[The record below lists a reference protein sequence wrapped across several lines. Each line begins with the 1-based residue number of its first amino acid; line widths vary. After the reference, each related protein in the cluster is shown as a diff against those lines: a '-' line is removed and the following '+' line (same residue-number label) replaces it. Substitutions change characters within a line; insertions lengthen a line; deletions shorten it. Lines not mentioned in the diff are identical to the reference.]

1 VNVACDWP
9 SGQSLARAGR
19 VEEARAFLAEV
30 RREQPRLSLE
40 WVRGNVPY
48 QTRELM
54 DQFVEGLRRAGLR

>member
-1 VNVACDWP
+1 MPSAC
-9 SGQSLARAGR
+9 GVRALPGR
-19 VEEARAFLAEV
+19 DAWAKRAFLADV
-30 RREQPRLSLE
+30 RREQPLLSLD

>member
-1 VNVACDWP
+1 MKLGLTLGLV
-9 SGQSLARAGR
+9 LA
-19 VEEARAFLAEV
+19 L
-30 RREQPRLSLE
+30 LSLD